1 MCAVTVACPV
11 FGHVFMPT
19 DCPPGSAV
27 ATMESG
33 FSEFALVAAR
43 RVLPVPCPAPEV
55 VALLTSGLTA
65 SLALEEVGGLLLP
78 GAAAAGS
85 SGSNARQQQQ
95 QGSTAKKTTMLVT
108 AAAGGTGQ
116 FAVQLAK
123 LAGCHVVAT
132 CGGADKARLLQEL
145 GVDRVIN
152 YK

>member
-1 MCAVTVACPV
+1 
-11 FGHVFMPT
+11 
-19 DCPPGSAV
+19 
-27 ATMESG
+27 MESG
-33 FSEFALVAAR
+33 FSECALVAAR

-78 GAAAAGS
+78 GAAAGS

-95 QGSTAKKTTMLVT
+95 QQGSKAKQRTVLVT

>member
-1 MCAVTVACPV
+1 MFAAAAAAAAAALPV
-11 FGHVFMPT
+11 GT
-19 DCPPGSAV
+19 AV
-27 ATMESG
+27 ATMEAG
-33 FSEFALVAAR
+33 FSEYGVVAAR

-65 SLALEEVGGLLLP
+65 SLALEEVGGLRLP
-78 GAAAAGS
+78 GHNSQSNSTGAG
-85 SGSNARQQQQ
+85 QQQRGAQ
-95 QGSTAKKTTMLVT
+95 KTVLVT

-132 CGGADKARLLQEL
+132 CGGPAKARLLRQL
-145 GVDRVIN
+145 GADRVID

>member
-1 MCAVTVACPV
+1 
-11 FGHVFMPT
+11 
-19 DCPPGSAV
+19 
-27 ATMESG
+27 MEAG
-33 FSEFALVAAR
+33 FSEYGLISAR
-43 RVLPVPCPAPEV
+43 RVLPIPCPAPEV

-78 GAAAAGS
+78 GAAGGS
-85 SGSNARQQQQ
+85 SGSSQQQQ
-95 QGSTAKKTTMLVT
+95 KKKPSVLVT

-132 CGGADKARLLQEL
+132 CGGADKARLLREL

>member
-1 MCAVTVACPV
+1 
-11 FGHVFMPT
+11 
-19 DCPPGSAV
+19 
-27 ATMESG
+27 MEAG
-33 FSEFALVAAR
+33 FSEYGLISAR
-43 RVLPVPCPAPEV
+43 RVLPIPCPAPEV

-78 GAAAAGS
+78 GAAAGS
-85 SGSNARQQQQ
+85 SGSSQQQQ
-95 QGSTAKKTTMLVT
+95 KKKPSVLVT

-132 CGGADKARLLQEL
+132 CGGADKARLLREL